1 MAVIARSTTLVPR
14 QEDGEPGS
22 FTVTID
28 CTVNG
33 EYDGRMGLRIS
44 SIFVIFIGSMLGC
57 IGPLLLHRSSN
68 NRALGPVFFAA
79 KFFGSGVI
87 IATAFI
93 HLLAPAISALYSPC
107 LDPDSPIT
115 KYAWPEG
122 ICLMSVFA
130 IFFVELVANY
140 YVSKPGHGV
149 ALDLQSTPQPAPRAG
164 DYKNSERNDI
174 GAASDPYPS

>member
-1 MAVIARSTTLVPR
+1 MAFIARSTALVPR
-14 QEDGEPGS
+14 QEDGEPGP

-33 EYDGRMGLRIS
+33 EYDGRLGLRIS

-57 IGPLLLHRSSN
+57 IGPLLLHRFSN
-68 NRALGPVFFAA
+68 HRALGPIFFAA

-93 HLLAPAISALYSPC
+93 HLLAPAISAPYSPC

-115 KYAWPEG
+115 TYAWPEG

-130 IFFVELVANY
+130 MFFVELVVNH
-140 YVSKPGHGV
+140 YVSKPGRIV
-149 ALDLQSTPQPAPRAG
+149 APDSQSALPPAPGAG
-164 DYKNSERNDI
+164 EYKNSERNEL
-174 GAASDPYPS
+174 GEPSDPYTS